1 MNNVILQYIPPK
13 ASIWGHSPRTRKIV
27 EIIKNEDFY
36 TGMILKN
43 ERSLV
48 NYSLE
53 ILIINEQF
61 FDWVSYFVIQVEKL
75 IGTKAMTDGS
85 NGRNFSWK
93 LTEADYANCKSLL
106 PNISDYPKHE
116 DVLINLNKNVIGL
129 LTLDQKQPLDAYNLI
144 PGFPSQQH
152 LYSNL
157 VYSIGNFPYIT
168 TGYLFPYAPED
179 GNMRYIWNYINSN
192 PYISL
197 NSKYLKA
204 KSFDGKVWKF
214 DSTKKQLAINLYK

>member
-1 MNNVILQYIPPK
+1 MNNVILQYSPPK
-13 ASIWGHSPRTRKIV
+13 ASIWGHSPKTRKIV

-43 ERSLV
+43 EGSFV
-48 NYSLE
+48 NHSLE
-53 ILIINEQF
+53 ILIINEHF
-61 FDWVSYFVIQVEKL
+61 FDWVNDFVIQLEKL
-75 IGTKAMTDGS
+75 IGTKAVTDGS
-85 NGRNFSWK
+85 SRQNYSWE
-93 LTEADYANCKSLL
+93 LTEADYAKCKLL
-106 PNISDYPKHE
+106 FPEISDFPKHV
-116 DVLINLNKNVIGL
+116 DVLINLNKNVLGL
-129 LTLDQKQPLDAYNLI
+129 LTLDQKQPLLAYDLI
-144 PGFPSQQH
+144 PGFPTQNH

-179 GNMRYIWNYINSN
+179 GNMRFIWNYINSN

-204 KSFDGKVWKF
+204 KSFDGKVWKI
-214 DSTKKQLAINLYK
+214 DSNKKQLAINLYK